1 MQKSLFESL
10 QESLTLTN
18 VAHLVVVLFFL
29 MLLYSIYAY
38 CGVDYLV
45 ITRKYG
51 AKLINYIGGRINKL
65 EERYHRDLLI
75 GKLNL
80 KSKRV
85 KHYRFLNDLII
96 DLELKGRG
104 CTPYEFLFIL
114 LTGTLLL
121 STGVACL
128 IFNNAV
134 LIPFVYPI
142 VFIVLVCVLYTK
154 GNVAHD
160 RRIEATL
167 QSENA
172 VCNNIRHGVVV
183 AVRNSIDLIP
193 LDVRDA
199 YKDFLDNVETKNV
212 HIKTALLD
220 LNNNLGSMTDDFIR
234 KCIVLETEEE
244 KGIVGMFADIVE
256 VNNIKSEIR
265 IHMKRKF
272 EEVTF
277 MIAILLGAIMLF
289 LVLFI
294 ALYEI
299 LQNFYLRNP
308 IGQMIILIDIL
319 ILVLVYMYILKQ
331 RATTF

>member
-10 QESLTLTN
+10 QDSLTLTN
-18 VAHLVVVLFFL
+18 VSHLVSVLLFL
-29 MLLYSIYAY
+29 MLIYALYAY
-38 CGVDYLV
+38 CGVDYIILL
-45 ITRKYG
+45 RKYG
-51 AKLINYIGGRINKL
+51 TQLIHFIGGKLNKA
-65 EERYHRDLLI
+65 EQNYRRDLLI
-75 GKLNL
+75 GKINN
-80 KSKRV
+80 KNRKV

-114 LTGTLLL
+114 LVGTLLV
-121 STGVACL
+121 STGIACL
-128 IFNNAV
+128 LFNNAV

-142 VFIVLVCVLYTK
+142 AFIVITCILYTK
-154 GNVAHD
+154 GNAAHD

-172 VCNNIRHGVVV
+172 VCNNIKHGVVV

-199 YKDFLDNVETKNV
+199 YKDFLDNVEAKNV
-212 HIKTALLD
+212 HIKTALLE
-220 LNNNLGSMTDDFIR
+220 LNNNLGSMTDDFIK

-244 KGIVGMFADIVE
+244 KGIAGMFADIVE

-265 IHMKRKF
+265 INMKRKF
-272 EEVTF
+272 EEVSF

-289 LVLFI
+289 LCVFI

-308 IGQMIILIDIL
+308 FGQMIILIDVL

-331 RATTF
+331 KATTF